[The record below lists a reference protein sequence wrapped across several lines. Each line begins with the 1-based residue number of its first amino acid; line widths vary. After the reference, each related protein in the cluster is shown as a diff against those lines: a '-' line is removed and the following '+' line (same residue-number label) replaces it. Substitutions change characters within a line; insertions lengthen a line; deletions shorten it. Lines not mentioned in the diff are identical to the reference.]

1 MMNNSS
7 LFTSMNSVLLQR
19 NSLQV
24 NRNLYKSLY
33 EIQQAKQDKEAES
46 YIQKLINQSTKN
58 LYPDK
63 LQSLSDSVSRAA
75 EKLEEASAID
85 PTTDEIDYDKA
96 YSSAEKFVKSYNDLM
111 SSVKDSGDKTV
122 SGKGRFITNMTN
134 AYAGRLEKVGI
145 SVNRDGA
152 LSINKEA
159 FNKAT
164 TSQLDS
170 AFGPK
175 KSFSSF
181 MTDQAKQLAAYSE
194 AERAHKANAYTQSGG
209 ITSIANISGSFLS
222 MLG

>member
-33 EIQQAKQDKEAES
+33 EIQQAKQDEEAES

-145 SVNRDGA
+145 SVNRNGA